1 MPSQRLCVVKQLKP
15 IHNNPQIYQLVKDRF
30 QREAAILETLGGN
43 CDQIPALYAYG
54 VAELG
59 YDRGKVRSLTR
70 TIIPIIWIR
79 SWHICK
85 FEIVN

>member
-43 CDQIPALYAYG
+43 CDQIPALYAW
-54 VAELG
+54 
-59 YDRGKVRSLTR
+59 R
-70 TIIPIIWIR
+70 
-79 SWHICK
+79 C
-85 FEIVN
+85 